1 MDYFV
6 NWMSIHAK
14 LCFTGVQPLRIEERN
29 LWTLLFIYRVSTSPV
44 GWRLTRKISSIMP
57 DTLII
62 MDYRRQ
68 FFMCLSLLMVSVI
81 PELKGRF
88 LNFSDD
94 PLFSTFTGNGKVGSN
109 YGIRMVVKT
118 WEAHGDF
125 YTFLHFSR
133 PFYERKEVFFSKD
146 VLNWLLI
153 SDLSLG
159 IRKLFLALLWG
170 RKITFQ
176 EQRMNGMLMK
186 NIVVV
191 KDLSASILKCW

>member
-1 MDYFV
+1 MNSTVHLQCFYISRRVEVDKK
-6 NWMSIHAK
+6 NQQHHARH
-14 LCFTGVQPLRIEERN
+14 L
-29 LWTLLFIYRVSTSPV
+29 
-44 GWRLTRKISSIMP
+44 
-57 DTLII
+57 D
-62 MDYRRQ
+62 
-68 FFMCLSLLMVSVI
+68 
-81 PELKGRF
+81 
-88 LNFSDD
+88 
-94 PLFSTFTGNGKVGSN
+94 N
-109 YGIRMVVKT
+109 YGLQKTIFHVSLPLDGVGHTRVEGEVFEFFWRSSVLDFYWERQGGVKLWHPNGRKKT

>member
-1 MDYFV
+1 
-6 NWMSIHAK
+6 MSIHAK

-109 YGIRMVVKT
+109 YGIRMVVKKPEKHMVT
-118 WEAHGDF
+118 F
-125 YTFLHFSR
+125 TLSCTFLDPFTREKKSFSQKTCWIDYWF
-133 PFYERKEVFFSKD
+133 P
-146 VLNWLLI
+146 I
-153 SDLSLG
+153 SPLASG
-159 IRKLFLALLWG
+159 NCVLALLWG

>member
-1 MDYFV
+1 MEYGLLCKLDV
-6 NWMSIHAK
+6 NTCK
-14 LCFTGVQPLRIEERN
+14 TCFTGFTGVQPLRIEERN
-29 LWTLLFIYRVSTSPV
+29 LWTLLFIYSVSTSPV

-109 YGIRMVVKT
+109 YGIRMVVKNLRST
-118 WEAHGDF
+118 WWL
-125 YTFLHFSR
+125 LHF
-133 PFYERKEVFFSKD
+133 P
-146 VLNWLLI
+146 
-153 SDLSLG
+153 
-159 IRKLFLALLWG
+159 ALL
-170 RKITFQ
+170 RKYRCNYRASYGIYIYIYIYIYELRFTFITNYIFLT
-176 EQRMNGMLMK
+176 N
-186 NIVVV
+186 
-191 KDLSASILKCW
+191 